1 METLIYINGELV
13 PEREAKIS
21 IFDIGFMYSAVF
33 YESLRTFKHKLY
45 RLDDHLERLDRTLRY
60 AGLPSL
66 VSKDEMGRVLEKTI
80 EANIGLFEEEDDCW
94 ICGQV
99 TPGNGFP
106 QPLMKGKR
114 GQPTII
120 AYISPMP
127 YDEYADCY
135 LHGKPAVISRV
146 PNIPNS
152 VVDPRGK
159 TRFRLH
165 YFMAKL
171 ETNVRDPEAFALLLD
186 TQGYLTEGTGANVF
200 FASKGTLY
208 TPTTLN
214 ILEGISRRTVIEL
227 AGDLGIPVCEKDL
240 TLYDAFNADEAFWT
254 TSSYC
259 MLPLSRIGHSQIGEN
274 IPGPITRQLLD
285 AWSQKVG
292 VDIVGQAM
300 KYRNRKTNIWR
311 ESTETPATSER

>member
-45 RLDDHLERLDRTLRY
+45 RLDDHLDRLDRTLRY

-66 VSKDEMGRVLEKTI
+66 VSKDEMARVLEKTI
-80 EANIGLFEEEDDCW
+80 EANIGLFEEDDDCW
-94 ICGQV
+94 ICGQA

-114 GQPTII
+114 GQPTVI
-120 AYISPMP
+120 AYVSPMP

-171 ETNVRDPEAFALLLD
+171 ETNVRDPEALC
-186 TQGYLTEGTGANVF
+186 
-200 FASKGTLY
+200 ASTRH
-208 TPTTLN
+208 P
-214 ILEGISRRTVIEL
+214 GISDRRYRSERVLCIQGNALHPDHAEYPGRHQQADGHRTGRR
-227 AGDLGIPVCEKDL
+227 AGD
-240 TLYDAFNADEAFWT
+240 
-254 TSSYC
+254 
-259 MLPLSRIGHSQIGEN
+259 
-274 IPGPITRQLLD
+274 TRS
-285 AWSQKVG
+285 AK
-292 VDIVGQAM
+292 
-300 KYRNRKTNIWR
+300 KT
-311 ESTETPATSER
+311 